1 MEENK
6 YNNMTPQQQY
16 ISEWHDNFVN
26 FIGGLLGFIESL
38 IILPEATDEDKRA
51 FDQIKLMLNSKDA
64 KDIENTL
71 ANGIVRHDTLDKIE
85 KIHKDLV
92 DISVEHITV
101 APLTKEFLKA
111 LSYYQIGQNKT
122 LAKMRI
128 NELQIPICQ

>member
-1 MEENK
+1 MS
-6 YNNMTPQQQY
+6 PQQLY

-26 FIGGLLGFIESL
+26 FIDGLLGFIESL

-64 KDIENTL
+64 KDIESTL
-71 ANGIVRHDTLDKIE
+71 ANGTVRNDTLDKIE
-85 KIHKDLV
+85 KLYKDLV
-92 DISVEHITV
+92 DISVERMTI

-128 NELQIPICQ
+128 NELQIPIL